1 MASVEDLKQLNR
13 DQLNEFALLHGIEDA
28 EDTEVYKTK
37 EALATVLSPK
47 VTPEQL
53 KEFVALKAGGAP
65 VVDGSGEIP
74 ADGTYETAVDPAL
87 PGADQSSLTEPVD
100 PATQP
105 PEAEAESD
113 GELKIGDRVSYP
125 FDGVEGNRLM
135 GTVRGTGEGFADVV
149 GYDGATRTFPLSQLQ
164 RED

>member
-53 KEFVALKAGGAP
+53 KEFVALKAGGTP
-65 VVDGSGEIP
+65 VDGSGEIP
-74 ADGTYETAVDPAL
+74 SDSTYETAVDPAL
-87 PGADQSSLTEPVD
+87 PGSDQSVLTEPVD

-105 PEAEAESD
+105 PEAEGD